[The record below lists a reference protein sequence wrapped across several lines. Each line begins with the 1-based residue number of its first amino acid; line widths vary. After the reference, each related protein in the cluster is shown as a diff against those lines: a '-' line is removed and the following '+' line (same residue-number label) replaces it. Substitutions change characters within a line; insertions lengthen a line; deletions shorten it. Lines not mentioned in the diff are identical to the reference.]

1 MGGGEAPRRGAGLHQ
16 CAAPPRGAT
25 SHDAAAL
32 ERRPLTAPAAG
43 HSVVD
48 ERGRT
53 DGRAL
58 LAGVIVPLV
67 TPMDHPGHPS
77 APAADALLRAL
88 AAAGARG
95 LMLFGSNGEGPLLPT
110 AELGEFAV
118 AVAERWRELTDGG
131 PVLVNATAAG
141 TAEALARAAAVR
153 PAAPDALVL
162 SPPIYFHHR
171 HDEIVTHYTA
181 FAGLGV
187 PVVAYHAP
195 RHGNPLTPALLD
207 ELTALP
213 HLVGIKDS
221 SGDPALFGHAL
232 AAARRRDD
240 FGVSQGAERQALDAL
255 RLGADGVVLGVANV
269 APAVTVELVRAHR
282 DGRHEDARR
291 AQQLLDEVLALHTV
305 RPGVPAVKAVLAG
318 RGLCPPYA
326 AAPFTPCSE
335 GERKALHDLLAPLDA
350 HLVRA

>member
-1 MGGGEAPRRGAGLHQ
+1 MGGRDRGAERSGSVGASEAPQRGAGLHRY
-16 CAAPPRGAT
+16 AAPPRGAT
-25 SHDAAAL
+25 SHDGAAA
-32 ERRPLTAPAAG
+32 ERP
-43 HSVVD
+43 HID
-48 ERGRT
+48 GRT
-53 DGRAL
+53 L
-58 LAGVIVPLV
+58 LTGVIVPLV
-67 TPMDHPGHPS
+67 TPMDRPGHPS
-77 APAADALLRAL
+77 PPATAALLRAL

-110 AELGEFAV
+110 AQLGDFAAGV
-118 AVAERWRELTDGG
+118 AARWREMTDGG
-131 PVLVNATAAG
+131 PVLVNVTAPG
-141 TAEALARAAAVR
+141 TAEALARAEAVR

-162 SPPIYFHHR
+162 SPPTYFHHR
-171 HDEIVTHYTA
+171 HDEIVAHYAA

-195 RHGNPLTPALLD
+195 RYGNPLTPALLD

-255 RLGADGVVLGVANV
+255 RLGADGVVLGVANL
-269 APAVTVELVRAHR
+269 APAVTVELCRAHR
-282 DGRHEDARR
+282 DGRDEDARR

-305 RPGVPAVKAVLAG
+305 RPGVPGVKAVLAE

-335 GERKALHDLLAPLDA
+335 GERKALLDLLAPLDA